1 MGPIQKLEGI
11 LNLNFQGFPNT
22 FFLVFILIFFIT
34 LFIGFWAGS
43 RKGKIILNEKER
55 VDSRLSEEKNARR
68 SLQGQIEQLSE
79 QNRRYLQLFITL
91 PEAVKRLS
99 SNLTVGEVTS
109 SIVRLAHDLINA
121 GQICLFLYN
130 PDEKRL
136 TLSLAYGLKKGK
148 FSHLS
153 FALGEG
159 RIGVTGEVNIVLT
172 EQDFKFNP
180 QFMGK
185 IGSKIEPLAIDLCAP
200 IRFKD
205 QLHGVLSVGR
215 IKQPDQNHRTFLATV
230 ADLAAISLENAQ
242 RLDNAQLTARIDPL
256 TKLYNR
262 RYFQERVMDESLK
275 CINYNFE
282 CSIFL
287 FDIDHFKKYNDQN
300 GHQAGDELLKKM
312 ASLIQVNTRGTS
324 IVARYGGEE
333 FIVLLPNTHKDQ
345 ALSYAENI
353 RRIVST
359 EDFLYKEKQPL
370 GCISISGGVASFP
383 SDARS
388 MDEIIHMAD
397 KALYEAKDSGR
408 NRVIPFTPKG

>member
-1 MGPIQKLEGI
+1 MA
-11 LNLNFQGFPNT
+11 
-22 FFLVFILIFFIT
+22 FI
-34 LFIGFWAGS
+34 IGYWAGS
-43 RKGKIILNEKER
+43 RKNKNLLSEKGR
-55 VDSRLSEEKNARR
+55 VDTRLNEEKNVRR

-109 SIVRLAHDLINA
+109 SIVRLAHDLIPA

-136 TLSLAYGLKKGK
+136 NLSLAYGLNKEK
-148 FSHLS
+148 FGNLA

-159 RIGVTGEVNIVLT
+159 QIGVTGESNIVLT

-180 QFMGK
+180 EYVGK
-185 IGSKIEPLAIDLCAP
+185 IGSKIEPLNIDLCAP
-200 IRFKD
+200 IRFRD

-230 ADLAAISLENAQ
+230 ADLAAISLKNAQ
-242 RLDNAQLTARIDPL
+242 RLDDAQLTARIDSL

-262 RYFQERVMDESLK
+262 RYFQERIMDESWK

-287 FDIDHFKKYNDQN
+287 FDLDHFKNYNDQN
-300 GHQAGDELLKKM
+300 GHPAGDQLLQKI

-333 FIVLLPNTHKDQ
+333 FIVLLTDTHKDQ
-345 ALSYAENI
+345 AISYAENI
-353 RRIVST
+353 RNLIST
-359 EDFLYKEKQPL
+359 EDFPHKVKAFTRILVLSSMP
-370 GCISISGGVASFP
+370 SIPMIAI
-383 SDARS
+383 A
-388 MDEIIHMAD
+388 
-397 KALYEAKDSGR
+397 
-408 NRVIPFTPKG
+408 